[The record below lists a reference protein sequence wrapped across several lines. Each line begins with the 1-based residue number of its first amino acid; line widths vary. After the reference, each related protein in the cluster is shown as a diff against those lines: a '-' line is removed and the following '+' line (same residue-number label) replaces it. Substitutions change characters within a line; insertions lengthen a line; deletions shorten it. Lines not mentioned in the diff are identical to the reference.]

1 MGHSYNIHDNLIS
14 RPIVDFLKKNNCE
27 VIYSDNFPSDKTLK
41 LSSNICK
48 YLYWINNKESVGALE
63 LCKNKIDGVIML
75 SSFPCGPD
83 SIVNELVIRN
93 IELPIINLVI
103 DDVNSFTGIET
114 RIESF
119 LDIINNKVIQ

>member
-1 MGHSYNIHDNLIS
+1 
-14 RPIVDFLKKNNCE
+14 
-27 VIYSDNFPSDKTLK
+27 
-41 LSSNICK
+41 
-48 YLYWINNKESVGALE
+48 
-63 LCKNKIDGVIML
+63 ML
-75 SSFPCGPD
+75 SSFPCGTD